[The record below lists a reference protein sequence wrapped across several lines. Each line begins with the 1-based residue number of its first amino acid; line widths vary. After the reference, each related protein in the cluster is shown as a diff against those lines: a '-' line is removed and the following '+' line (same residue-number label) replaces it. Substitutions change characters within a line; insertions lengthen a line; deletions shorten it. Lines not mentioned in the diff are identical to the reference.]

1 MLTPCQTTRFTVFVC
16 DTQSE
21 RVLSCLVKVAYFA
34 GVHMDRIEDPDVVQ
48 SNPDCGLLP

>member
-1 MLTPCQTTRFTVFVC
+1 MQTFHCFRGAI
-16 DTQSE
+16 TQSE